1 MNRVV
6 VDVRTGAQ
14 SVVNLTPQEIADR
27 EPPLEL
33 LKAAK
38 LTQIERDRD
47 AACYANVTVFGH
59 PWQADPRS
67 QSLMATAI
75 LLVNIGVPLPA
86 AWRDADNN
94 NMPLT
99 HVSQL
104 VQIAGAIAAQ
114 TEAAYAASWARKA
127 ALEAATTAAEVG
139 DV

>member
-1 MNRVV
+1 MFTF
-6 VDVRTGAQ
+6 DLQA
-14 SVVNLTPQEIADR
+14 I
-27 EPPLEL
+27 
-33 LKAAK
+33 KAAK
-38 LTQIERDRD
+38 LAQIERDRD
-47 AACYANVTVFGH
+47 AACYANVSVFGR

-86 AWRDADNN
+86 AWRDADNS

-114 TEAAYAASWARKA
+114 TEAAYATSWARKT

-139 DV
+139 AV